1 MFSVGVIS
9 WRNLCV
15 STLSQKRFVHD
26 LIIRQR
32 TGKPII
38 KHGAGGRSSDV
49 TLLVNLVG
57 DKIQISTGLMFDG
70 LTSNNVAAR
79 QGTQVVVPYRDED
92 SKRHLKVCGDLGQV
106 VPLEFDL
113 RNEKNIEEAVRHSD
127 IVYNLIGRDHETRN
141 FTFEKVHVEGAARIA
156 RISRELGVSRFV
168 HVSALNA
175 DKNSSSKFYRTKAL
189 GEEAVRKEF
198 PEATLVRPSTI
209 YGQEDRFLTR
219 YASTKY
225 EYIVNGGRSKVR
237 PVHVFDVA
245 LALERMFKD
254 ESTTGETYEL
264 YGPREYT
271 FEQVFDL
278 IDELIDNRRLRFNIP
293 KPIALAVTKAF
304 YLPFLLTISSEDIE
318 RLFISD
324 KITPGVK
331 TFEDLG
337 IRPLSL
343 EMNSLGILRRFRNA
357 KSYDQPLGYGRPI
370 EKKKASTHGKRVFLS
385 NTLIV
390 NQTSDGDVELFIYN
404 IVAKAISEELYMFI
418 RFN

>member
-1 MFSVGVIS
+1 PMFSVSVIS
-9 WRNLCV
+9 CRNLWIP
-15 STLSQKRFVHD
+15 TLSQKRFAHD
-26 LIIRQR
+26 LVIRQR

-38 KHGAGGRSSDV
+38 KYGSVGRSSV
-49 TLLVNLVG
+49 SGHIATVFGCTGFVG
-57 DKIQISTGLMFDG
+57 RYIVSKL
-70 LTSNNVAAR
+70 AR

-106 VPLEFDL
+106 VPM
-113 RNEKNIEEAVRHSD
+113 EAVRHSD

-156 RISRELGVSRFV
+156 KISRELGVSRFV

-175 DKNSSSKFYRTKAL
+175 DKYSPSKFFRSKAL
-189 GEEAVRKEF
+189 GEVAVKKEF
-198 PEATLVRPSTI
+198 PEATIVRPSTI

-225 EYIVNGGRSKVR
+225 EYMLNYGQTKVR

-245 LALERMFKD
+245 LALERMLKD
-254 ESTTGETYEL
+254 ESTIGKTYEL
-264 YGPREYT
+264 YGPREFTY
-271 FEQVFDL
+271 EEVFDL
-278 IDELIDNRRLRFNIP
+278 IGELIENRRYRLNIP

-304 YLPFLLTISSEDIE
+304 NLPFLLTISPEDIE

-324 KITPGVK
+324 TITPGAK

-343 EMNSLGILRRFRNA
+343 ETNSLGIVRRFRSSKA
-357 KSYDQPLGYGRPI
+357 YSRPLVKGFERKTKEIHTEY
-370 EKKKASTHGKRVFLS
+370 
-385 NTLIV
+385 
-390 NQTSDGDVELFIYN
+390 
-404 IVAKAISEELYMFI
+404 
-418 RFN
+418 